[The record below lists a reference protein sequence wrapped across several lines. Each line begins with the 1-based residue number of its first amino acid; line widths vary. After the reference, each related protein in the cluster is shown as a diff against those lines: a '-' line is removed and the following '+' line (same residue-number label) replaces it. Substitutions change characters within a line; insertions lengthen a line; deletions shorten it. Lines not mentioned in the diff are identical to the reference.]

1 MYLRVIFNAMKT
13 TFKILKFSYPY
24 YGLMILNTFFNFLSV
39 IFSLFSI
46 SLVIPI
52 LGLLFG
58 TIEPP
63 ENTTTELNSL
73 DFKDYLY
80 SYIYSLLNNNGVLSA
95 LGFICLLVAIGTILK
110 NSTRY
115 LALYFLTPIRNN
127 VIRDI
132 RKEMYSNILRMPL
145 KLSQKFKKGDLVA
158 RMTNDLTE
166 IEWSIMGVLEFF
178 VKEPMHIIIFL
189 LSLIYISP
197 ELTLISCIFLPV
209 GAFIIT
215 SVSKSLKQTSLLS
228 QNKMGDLI
236 SIIEESI
243 SNLKII
249 KAFNSAIFTSKRFHY
264 ENENLKNINNHVLW
278 RKDLASPLSE
288 MLSTLVMV
296 AIIWFGGKIVLTSNL
311 KPDSFIGF
319 LVIFSQ
325 ILPPVKSLTT
335 AYYSIKKG
343 SAAAQRVL
351 SILNKNYNRKSNLPS
366 IRNFKNE
373 IIFKNVSFKHDD
385 DLNIKNI
392 NMHIFKGSKVAIVGE
407 SGSGKSTLMELLLQF
422 YVCENGEIIVD
433 GNNINNIDCQTLFS
447 VATQDVMIFNETIKH
462 NLIIGNNHASS
473 QEIEQAAKDANIHT
487 FISKLENG
495 YSNILKD
502 QGNNLS
508 GGEKQ
513 RIGIARALLSKSP
526 ILILDEP
533 TSSLDAESQK
543 NIKNTL
549 NNIDNSK
556 TLIVITH
563 KLKSIEDFDKIIVM
577 KNGEIVEEGNHN
589 MLINKNGE
597 YKKLYD
603 IETLKSNEK
612 N

>member
-1 MYLRVIFNAMKT
+1 MKT

-249 KAFNSAIFTSKRFHY
+249 KAFNSAIFTSRSFHS
-264 ENENLKNINNHVLW
+264 ENENLKIL
-278 RKDLASPLSE
+278 
-288 MLSTLVMV
+288 
-296 AIIWFGGKIVLTSNL
+296 IIMFYGARTW
-311 KPDSFIGF
+311 
-319 LVIFSQ
+319 
-325 ILPPVKSLTT
+325 
-335 AYYSIKKG
+335 
-343 SAAAQRVL
+343 
-351 SILNKNYNRKSNLPS
+351 
-366 IRNFKNE
+366 
-373 IIFKNVSFKHDD
+373 
-385 DLNIKNI
+385 
-392 NMHIFKGSKVAIVGE
+392 
-407 SGSGKSTLMELLLQF
+407 LLL
-422 YVCENGEIIVD
+422 
-433 GNNINNIDCQTLFS
+433 
-447 VATQDVMIFNETIKH
+447 
-462 NLIIGNNHASS
+462 
-473 QEIEQAAKDANIHT
+473 
-487 FISKLENG
+487 
-495 YSNILKD
+495 
-502 QGNNLS
+502 
-508 GGEKQ
+508 
-513 RIGIARALLSKSP
+513 
-526 ILILDEP
+526 
-533 TSSLDAESQK
+533 
-543 NIKNTL
+543 
-549 NNIDNSK
+549 
-556 TLIVITH
+556 
-563 KLKSIEDFDKIIVM
+563 
-577 KNGEIVEEGNHN
+577 
-589 MLINKNGE
+589 
-597 YKKLYD
+597 
-603 IETLKSNEK
+603 
-612 N
+612 

>member
-1 MYLRVIFNAMKT
+1 MKT

-249 KAFNSAIFTSKRFHY
+249 KAFNSAIFTSRSFHS

-311 KPDSFIGF
+311 KPDAFIGF

-366 IRNFKNE
+366 IRNFKHE

-422 YVCENGEIIVD
+422 YVCENGEVIVD

-447 VATQDVMIFNETIKH
+447 IATQDVMIFNETIKH

-543 NIKNTL
+543 KIKNTL
-549 NNIDNSK
+549 NNINNSK

-597 YKKLYD
+597 YKKL
-603 IETLKSNEK
+603 
-612 N
+612 